1 MQVLNQFMAHFGIRP
16 DKSKLRLLNEA
27 ASAFSRLPYE
37 NITKIIKLEESGS
50 PAKSRRSPG
59 EVIGNH
65 ISCGAGG
72 TCFSLTS
79 ALMHLV
85 RGLGWGAEYLLA
97 DRPYG
102 QDTHCALLVWID
114 GQPHLLD
121 PGFLIVEPI
130 AVSGEC
136 RQEIATGFNRI
147 VLAPAGNE
155 RTSLAT
161 VRDHKVTHRLTYK
174 TQPVDS
180 GQFLKAW
187 DASFGWEMMHY
198 PLLTRVTGAGQ
209 IYLNGTWL
217 QINRIDSTERRH
229 ISTGDLISQISEQ
242 FGINPVLVERAIS
255 ILRNQGETI
264 GKTSER

>member
-1 MQVLNQFMAHFGIRP
+1 MQVLKQFMAHFGISP
-16 DKSKLRLLNEA
+16 DRSKLGLLSEV

-37 NITKIIKLEESGS
+37 NLTKIIKLEVSGS
-50 PAKSRRSPG
+50 PAKSRRGPA

-65 ISCGAGG
+65 ISWGAGG

-85 RGLGWGAEYLLA
+85 RSLGWEAEYLLA

-114 GQPHLLD
+114 GRPHLLD
-121 PGFLIVEPI
+121 PGFLIVKPI
-130 AVSGEC
+130 AISGEC
-136 RQEIATGFNRI
+136 RQEIATCFNRI

-155 RTSLAT
+155 KISLST
-161 VRDHKVTHRLTYK
+161 FREGKETRRLTYK

-187 DASFGWEMMHY
+187 DASFGWEMMRY

-209 IYLNGTWL
+209 IYLNGTRL
-217 QINRIDSTERRH
+217 QINRTDSAERGH
-229 ISTGDLISQISEQ
+229 VSSGDLISRISAQ
-242 FGINPVLVERAIS
+242 FGINPSVVERAIS

-264 GKTSER
+264 GQTSER

>member
-1 MQVLNQFMAHFGIRP
+1 MQVLKQFMAHFGIP
-16 DKSKLRLLNEA
+16 PEKSELRLLNEV

-65 ISCGAGG
+65 ISWGAGG

-79 ALMHLV
+79 ALMHMV
-85 RGLGWGAEYLLA
+85 RSLGWEAEYLLA

-102 QDTHCALLVWID
+102 QDTHCALLVSID

-121 PGFLIVEPI
+121 PGFLIVKPI
-130 AVSGEC
+130 AISGEC
-136 RQEIATGFNRI
+136 REEIATAFNRI

-155 RTSLAT
+155 KISLST
-161 VRDHKVTHRLTYK
+161 FREGKVTRRLTYK
-174 TQPVDS
+174 TQPVDAS
-180 GQFLKAW
+180 QFLKAW
-187 DASFGWEMMHY
+187 DASFGWEMMRY

-209 IYLNGTWL
+209 IYLNGARL

-229 ISTGDLISQISEQ
+229 ISAGDLISQISEQ